1 MGDTVTGKE
10 MVPLPEMS
18 PGLRK
23 ALLKRQKTEITEH
36 HIYLRLAR
44 KMSGENRAILERIAG
59 DEKRHAD
66 TWRRYTKTNVKPNPA
81 VVAFYQFLAFLFG
94 ITFAL
99 KIMERGE
106 ESAEAAYDFIGED
119 VAEAG
124 TIMHEEEEH
133 EVALVNLID
142 EERLKYIG
150 SMVLGLNDAL
160 VELTGALAG
169 FTFAMANGRLVGV
182 AGLITGVAAT
192 LSMGASEYLSQRSDA
207 RELHPLKAAVYTGV
221 AYLVT
226 VTLLV
231 APYFIVGN
239 AYVALLWTLLD
250 AFCVILFFSFF
261 VSVVK
266 DTPFKP
272 AFLEMAFISFGVAA
286 VSFAIGL
293 VAKRF
298 LPADL

>member
-1 MGDTVTGKE
+1 MAEIT
-10 MVPLPEMS
+10 PE
-18 PGLRK
+18 LRK
-23 ALLKRQKTEITEH
+23 ALLKLQKTEITEYR
-36 HIYLRLAR
+36 IYTRLAR
-44 KMSGENRAILERIAG
+44 KMGGENRKILERIGA

-66 TWRRYTKTNVKPNPA
+66 TWRRYTKTDVKPNSLM
-81 VVAFYQFLAFLFG
+81 VAFYMFLAFLFG
-94 ITFAL
+94 ITFAI

-106 ESAEAAYDFIGED
+106 ESAEEAYGSIGDEI
-119 VAEAG
+119 AEAEK
-124 TIMHEEEEH
+124 IMHEEEEH
-133 EVALVNLID
+133 EEALVNLID

-169 FTFAMANGRLVGV
+169 FTFAMANSRLVGV

-192 LSMGASEYLSQRSDA
+192 LSMGASEYLSQRSDEG
-207 RELHPLKAAVYTGV
+207 ELHPVKAAVYTGL

-231 APYFIVGN
+231 VPYFIAGN
-239 AYVALLWTLLD
+239 VYMALLWTLFD

-266 DTPFKP
+266 DSPFRP

-293 VAKRF
+293 VARRF
-298 LPADL
+298 LPVDL